1 MISTQHLRRLGA
13 ALYEL
18 PIGAV
23 PGMRVPG
30 KVFINEA
37 LLEDLAEDRSL
48 EQLANT
54 ATLPG
59 VVKFVAAMPDI
70 HEGYGFPIGGVAATE
85 LPHGVISPGGVGYD
99 INCGVRVLLSDLSAD
114 DVGDRMGDL
123 GSQLMRAIPSGTGRG
138 GRIRLDSNEL
148 NRVLR
153 YGVGYCVERGWAAQN
168 DTEYLEEHGCL
179 TGADPTHVSDRAKKR
194 GMDQLGTLGSGNHFL
209 EVQKVDEIFDEEA
222 GKAFGLFPGQIVVAI
237 HCGSRGLG
245 HQVCTDYV
253 RRMLSSLNMNRIEL
267 PDRELACAPA
277 DSAEGSEYL
286 SAMACAANFAWANRQ
301 VIQHHVRIEW
311 QALFGAARG
320 LRTLYDVCHNIAKRE
335 THILDGKSVEL
346 LVHRKGATR
355 AFGPGHPDVP
365 EAYRSVGQPVLI
377 PGTMGTASYILK
389 GAAEAMEA
397 SFGTCCHGAGRR
409 LSRTAAKREVEGES
423 LRQELEA
430 QGIAVRCFSARGLA
444 EEAPLAYK
452 NVEDVIDVVETAGL
466 ARRVARVRPVAVIKG
481 E

>member
-1 MISTQHLRRLGA
+1 M
-13 ALYEL
+13 
-18 PIGAV
+18 
-23 PGMRVPG
+23 
-30 KVFINEA
+30 
-37 LLEDLAEDRSL
+37 
-48 EQLANT
+48 
-54 ATLPG
+54 
-59 VVKFVAAMPDI
+59 
-70 HEGYGFPIGGVAATE
+70 
-85 LPHGVISPGGVGYD
+85 
-99 INCGVRVLLSDLSAD
+99 
-114 DVGDRMGDL
+114 
-123 GSQLMRAIPSGTGRG
+123 
-138 GRIRLDSNEL
+138 
-148 NRVLR
+148 
-153 YGVGYCVERGWAAQN
+153 
-168 DTEYLEEHGCL
+168 
-179 TGADPTHVSDRAKKR
+179 TGAEPSHVSDRAKKR

-209 EVQKVDEIFDEEA
+209 EVQKIDEIFDEEA

-253 RRMLSSLNMNRIEL
+253 RRMLSALNKNGIEL

-301 VIQHHVRIEW
+301 VIQHHVRMEW
-311 QALFGAARG
+311 KAVFGAARG

-335 THILDGKSVEL
+335 THVLDGKSMEL

-389 GAAEAMEA
+389 GTAEAMEA

-409 LSRTAAKREVEGES
+409 LSRTAAKREVEGEV
-423 LRQELEA
+423 LRRELEA
-430 QGIAVRCFSARGLA
+430 QGIAVRCYSASGLA

-452 NVEDVIDVVETAGL
+452 DVEDVIDVVETAGL